1 MFKDFIKKLYS
12 KIKTTVTVTAAS
24 SVPAVA
30 MAVDLAAGAKQDVK
44 DTLGVGSTAWTILLV
59 VEILAAVLAYIKTKN
74 LALFG
79 GIIAVIL
86 FGNVAWALIS

>member
-12 KIKTTVTVTAAS
+12 KMKTTVTVTAVS

-30 MAVDLAAGAKQDVK
+30 MAADLAAGAKQDVK

-59 VEILAAVLAYIKTKN
+59 LEILAAVFMYIKTKN

-79 GIIAVIL
+79 GIIA
-86 FGNVAWALIS
+86 LICQ